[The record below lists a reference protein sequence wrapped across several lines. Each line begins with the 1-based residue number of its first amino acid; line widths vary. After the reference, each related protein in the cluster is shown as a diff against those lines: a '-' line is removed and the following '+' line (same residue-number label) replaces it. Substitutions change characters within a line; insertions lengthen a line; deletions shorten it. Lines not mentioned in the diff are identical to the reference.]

1 MDEDHP
7 FAINIEL
14 HVREGVRRYESFA
27 GRTPLR
33 LRDLIAG
40 LRSGDIA
47 AAVILRRLDPNLSD
61 EIRALVAH
69 RGISVEGFL
78 ANVLMAFALDIADET
93 WRQVIS
99 REESV
104 VEDVEAGAFGDL
116 LTEAMRQI
124 LRRGLRLAGETANQK
139 PSATSGRRVG

>member
-1 MDEDHP
+1 LDADYP
-7 FAINIEL
+7 AN
-14 HVREGVRRYESFA
+14 GVKIARRI
-27 GRTPLR
+27 T
-33 LRDLIAG
+33 
-40 LRSGDIA
+40 
-47 AAVILRRLDPNLSD
+47 
-61 EIRALVAH
+61 
-69 RGISVEGFL
+69 
-78 ANVLMAFALDIADET
+78 NVLMAFALDIADET